1 MDIST
6 MYVAEI
12 IHRERL
18 VQAEQARKWAQPTAT
33 IRLRDRVRQA
43 LAVPGRLAH
52 RVRDQGRRFHH
63 VQPQAA
69 TPPRPGEFRGEEDE
83 QPVPFGL

>member
-43 LAVPGRLAH
+43 LSTRLITWGKRPYVPTSPVE
-52 RVRDQGRRFHH
+52 VR
-63 VQPQAA
+63 P
-69 TPPRPGEFRGEEDE
+69 
-83 QPVPFGL
+83 

>member
-18 VQAEQARKWAQPTAT
+18 VQAEQARKWAQHTTTT

-43 LAVPGRLAH
+43 LSTRLIPWGKRPYVPTSPVE
-52 RVRDQGRRFHH
+52 VR
-63 VQPQAA
+63 P
-69 TPPRPGEFRGEEDE
+69 
-83 QPVPFGL
+83 

>member
-18 VQAEQARKWAQPTAT
+18 VQAEQARKWAQPATT
-33 IRLRDRVRQA
+33 IRLSDRVRQA
-43 LAVPGRLAH
+43 LSTRLITWGKRLYVPTSPVE
-52 RVRDQGRRFHH
+52 VR
-63 VQPQAA
+63 P
-69 TPPRPGEFRGEEDE
+69 
-83 QPVPFGL
+83 

>member
-43 LAVPGRLAH
+43 LSTRLIPWGKRPYVPTSPVE
-52 RVRDQGRRFHH
+52 VRR
-63 VQPQAA
+63 
-69 TPPRPGEFRGEEDE
+69 
-83 QPVPFGL
+83 

>member
-18 VQAEQARKWAQPTAT
+18 VQAEQARKWAQHTT
-33 IRLRDRVRQA
+33 SIRLRDRVRQA
-43 LAVPGRLAH
+43 LSTRLITWGKRPYVPTSPVE
-52 RVRDQGRRFHH
+52 VR
-63 VQPQAA
+63 P
-69 TPPRPGEFRGEEDE
+69 
-83 QPVPFGL
+83 

>member
-18 VQAEQARKWAQPTAT
+18 VQAEQARKWAQSAAT

-43 LAVPGRLAH
+43 LSTRLITWGARLYVPTSPVE
-52 RVRDQGRRFHH
+52 VR
-63 VQPQAA
+63 P
-69 TPPRPGEFRGEEDE
+69 
-83 QPVPFGL
+83 

>member
-18 VQAEQARKWAQPTAT
+18 VQAEQARKWAQPTTTT
-33 IRLRDRVRQA
+33 IRLSDRVRQA
-43 LAVPGRLAH
+43 LSTRLIPWGKRPYVPTSPVE
-52 RVRDQGRRFHH
+52 VR
-63 VQPQAA
+63 P
-69 TPPRPGEFRGEEDE
+69 
-83 QPVPFGL
+83 

>member
-18 VQAEQARKWAQPTAT
+18 VQAEQARKWAQHAAT

-43 LAVPGRLAH
+43 LSTRLITWGARLYVPTSPVE
-52 RVRDQGRRFHH
+52 VR
-63 VQPQAA
+63 P
-69 TPPRPGEFRGEEDE
+69 
-83 QPVPFGL
+83 

>member
-18 VQAEQARKWAQPTAT
+18 VQAEQARKWAHSAAT

-43 LAVPGRLAH
+43 LSTRLITWGKRPYVPTSPVE
-52 RVRDQGRRFHH
+52 VR
-63 VQPQAA
+63 P
-69 TPPRPGEFRGEEDE
+69 
-83 QPVPFGL
+83 